1 MFDYSELCDVLF
13 LDLRFA
19 IPTQILNTES
29 LGTSHS
35 MRRAKK
41 KNATGTEAD
50 DAQHEEKTQNGKQWK
65 KIRVDEKMREK
76 NCETQK

>member
-1 MFDYSELCDVLF
+1 MFDYSELWDVLF

-50 DAQHEEKTQNGKQWK
+50 DA
-65 KIRVDEKMREK
+65 
-76 NCETQK
+76 